1 VEDLRDGVNRGLARR
16 SSARRGAMVK
26 FRYAEPMSQEMSL
39 EAVLGRVDQI
49 LAYQQALVDP
59 GSLTSASSASTSS
72 GFATQLASAQASQS
86 SASAPLGNDTVSS
99 AMSPF
104 ASSALPTSF
113 DVSGVGGT
121 TGLSGSARML
131 AAAKAAVGGAYNQ
144 GNHDAVSDSAS
155 QIQQV
160 GTDCSGFVSYLMGP
174 NGIGDWSQSYAT
186 PSIPTAPGMQ
196 PGQGSYVTIWNNPN
210 PGNAGHVW
218 IEILGQYFES
228 SGSGGV
234 HQMDQAEVNDYLKSG
249 QYQPF
254 HPAGM

>member
-1 VEDLRDGVNRGLARR
+1 LGQPIPE
-16 SSARRGAMVK
+16 
-26 FRYAEPMSQEMSL
+26 QMSL

-49 LAYQQALVDP
+49 LAYQQALQDP
-59 GSLTSASSASTSS
+59 ASLAGAASSSTSS
-72 GFATQLASAQASQS
+72 GFASQLASAQAAQTAGSTPVAS
-86 SASAPLGNDTVSS
+86 DATSAGGL
-99 AMSPF
+99 SPF
-104 ASSALPTSF
+104 VASGAVSTSLG
-113 DVSGVGGT
+113 VSGVGGT
-121 TGLSGSARML
+121 TGLSGAAQML
-131 AAAKAAVGGAYNQ
+131 AAAKAALGGSYNQ

-155 QIQQV
+155 QIQQM

-186 PSIPTAPGMQ
+186 PGIPTAPGVE

-210 PGNAGHVW
+210 PGDAGHVW

-234 HQMDQAEVNDYLKSG
+234 HQMDQSEVDEYLKSG